1 MPALART
8 GLKLGGIFLALV
20 VIFYCAL
27 YFIIQSA
34 PFRPWIEAKLS
45 TASGAT
51 VRVTDLRF
59 RLPLSIVAED
69 MEVSKPD
76 IFFFK
81 GHRLT
86 ATLNPFDLRSGTV
99 HRLDIASPLI
109 ELDIQG
115 LSRPANKKSA
125 TLALR
130 HLNVRDGRIVLK
142 KGDTVLL
149 ELPAV
154 TLNAQNFNL
163 ADHAGVSLQADIPE
177 LNGNLDFTLAGQ
189 LDALQADLAVRSKTR
204 RGLLGGAESD
214 PAAPEMLR
222 LRSLINLAEN
232 QRPAATIESQWHDLP
247 IQTTKITGVL
257 NAKLDIEPDFSAV
270 AFTGRAELVDVFSA
284 LVPALSRLPHG
295 KAAATFSGAY
305 ATASKKLTLKTV
317 DITSALGSAKGDGE
331 MLFTEQ
337 QPTVAKAALLFQDI
351 PLQDLKTLLPSP
363 FNQWTYQGRGRVE
376 VEVHGAWNALA
387 VKGVAR
393 SNGTQI
399 RGADL
404 ALENL
409 SLNAPFEW
417 SRPTWRIGEA
427 QLTAL
432 KLTYGDKDRWQVAA
446 ERVQASATMN
456 FGADPAMK
464 ITGRLTSAGGKFA
477 SPDGSKL
484 GENFAIDGDFELR
497 TDPVKH
503 SIGVGGKFRADAGEL
518 LWGKFFADLK
528 MQQPVIELQADYF
541 RDLDR
546 FDCRRCN
553 FNLTKIGSVDVSG
566 SVEGFSQSPK
576 LRLQARSANFLPGG
590 FYEFVLRSS
599 FNREYPLLDKLTL
612 GGELAFQCQIHGD
625 LQSLITEGD
634 LSLKAGEL
642 REEPEG
648 LQIGPITLNL
658 PFQISW
664 LGSPQASS
672 AKPQIG
678 VLAIEQARF
687 GGQSV
692 GRITAAISLSNNALI
707 FPQPIHA
714 EIFGGAV
721 EISAL
726 RWPDVVN
733 NPKQLSFS
741 AEMKRLQLD
750 DLSRALHWPPFSGT
764 LTGSIP
770 QVQSVGNTLQTNG
783 EIQAELFGGQ
793 VRLGKLEI
801 ENPFSSLAAIQL
813 DARLSGIDLEQV
825 TKTFSFGR
833 ISGILEGSIDDLVIT
848 DKQPSQFRA
857 DLHSVDRGTEQ
868 RISVEALNKITVLSS
883 GASAGALYSGL
894 AGFFDSFRYS
904 KLGFKAS
911 LKNDRL
917 TLRGVESQGDQ
928 EFLVVGSLLPPRV
941 NIVSHT
947 QNIAFSELLRRLQQ
961 IKSDKPET
969 K

>member
-1 MPALART
+1 MTALART

-20 VIFYCAL
+20 MIFYCVL

-34 PFRPWIEAKLS
+34 PFRSWIEAKLS
-45 TASGAT
+45 AASGAA
-51 VRVTDLRF
+51 VRVAGLRF
-59 RLPLSIVAED
+59 RLPLSVVAEGV
-69 MEVSKPD
+69 EVSKPE

-81 GHRLT
+81 GRRLT
-86 ATLNPFDLRSGTV
+86 ATLNPLDLRSGTV
-99 HRLDIASPLI
+99 HSLDIESPLI
-109 ELDIQG
+109 ELDLRG
-115 LSRPANKKSA
+115 LSQPANRKSA
-125 TLALR
+125 NLALR

-142 KGDTVLL
+142 KGDTVLF

-163 ADHAGVSLQADIPE
+163 ADHAGVSLHADVPD
-177 LNGNLDFTLAGQ
+177 LNGDLDFTLAGQ
-189 LDALQADLAVRSKTR
+189 LDALQADIAVRSKTT
-204 RGLLGGAESD
+204 RGLLGGTKPD

-222 LRSLINLAEN
+222 LRALINLMEG
-232 QRPAATIESQWHDLP
+232 QKFAATIESRWHDLP
-247 IQTTKITGVL
+247 IQTTKVTGVL

-270 AFTGRAELVDVFSA
+270 AFIGRAELADVFSA
-284 LVPALSRLPHG
+284 LVPALSRLPNG

-305 ATASKKLTLKTV
+305 ATASKKLTVNTFDV
-317 DITSALGSAKGDGE
+317 ASALGSAKGNGDI
-331 MLFTEQ
+331 LFTEP
-337 QPTVAKAALLFQDI
+337 QPTVAKAAILFQDI
-351 PLQDLKTLLPSP
+351 PLQNLKTLLPSP
-363 FNQWTYQGRGRVE
+363 FNQWTYQGHGQIE
-376 VEVHGAWNALA
+376 VDLHGAWDALA

-393 SNGTQI
+393 SDGAQI
-399 RGADL
+399 RGAYL

-432 KLTYGDKDRWQVAA
+432 KLTYGDKERWQAA
-446 ERVQASATMN
+446 AARVQASATMN
-456 FGADPAMK
+456 FGADQPVK

-484 GENFAIDGDFELR
+484 GEKFAIDGDFELR

-503 SIGVGGKFRADAGEL
+503 SIGVGGKFRAGAGEL

-528 MQQPVIELQADYF
+528 QQQPVIELQADYF

-566 SVEGFSQSPK
+566 SVERFSQSPE

-590 FYEFVLRSS
+590 LYESLLRQS

-612 GGELAFQCQIHGD
+612 GGELAFQCQIHGN
-625 LQSLITEGD
+625 LQSFLSEGD
-634 LSLKAGEL
+634 LSLKAGEM
-642 REEPEG
+642 R
-648 LQIGPITLNL
+648 LQPDGWQVGPITLNL

-664 LGSPQASS
+664 PGSPQASS
-672 AKPQIG
+672 AKPRIG
-678 VLAIEQARF
+678 VLVIEQARF
-687 GGQSV
+687 KGQSV
-692 GRITAAISLSNNALI
+692 GRITTAISLSNNALI

-714 EIFGGAV
+714 GIFGGTL

-726 RWPDVVN
+726 RWPDFVN
-733 NPKQLSFS
+733 DPKQLSFS

-750 DLSRALHWPPFSGT
+750 DLTQTLDWPPFSGT

-801 ENPFSSLAAIQL
+801 ENPFSSLAAIRL
-813 DARLSGIDLEQV
+813 DARLSSIDLE
-825 TKTFSFGR
+825 
-833 ISGILEGSIDDLVIT
+833 
-848 DKQPSQFRA
+848 
-857 DLHSVDRGTEQ
+857 
-868 RISVEALNKITVLSS
+868 
-883 GASAGALYSGL
+883 
-894 AGFFDSFRYS
+894 
-904 KLGFKAS
+904 
-911 LKNDRL
+911 
-917 TLRGVESQGDQ
+917 
-928 EFLVVGSLLPPRV
+928 
-941 NIVSHT
+941 
-947 QNIAFSELLRRLQQ
+947 
-961 IKSDKPET
+961 
-969 K
+969 